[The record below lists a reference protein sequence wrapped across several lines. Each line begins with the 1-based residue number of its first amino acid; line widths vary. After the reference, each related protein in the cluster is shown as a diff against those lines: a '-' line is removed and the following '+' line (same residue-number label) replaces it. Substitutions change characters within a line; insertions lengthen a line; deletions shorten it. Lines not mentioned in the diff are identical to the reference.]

1 MAQYER
7 KNLNYVEGLD
17 DDDPIVK
24 NYDRICRILSYVAAL
39 AAVLLLRMSGIMKNL
54 SPAVGTII
62 LVIVLFVAAL
72 VVDFLLQKFV
82 FGPLA
87 LRKTKKTE

>member
-24 NYDRICRILSYVAAL
+24 NYDRICRILSYAAAL
-39 AAVLLLRMSGIMKNL
+39 AAVLLIRISGLLNSL
-54 SPAVGTII
+54 PPVAGTII
-62 LVIVLFVAAL
+62 LIVILFVAAL
-72 VVDFLLQKFV
+72 VADFLLQKFV

-87 LRKTKKTE
+87 LRKTKK